1 MQSPGG
7 FDGKGEQQEML
18 PQVQQP
24 AVGEL
29 DVNLPAIDLG
39 ELEASPTI
47 MEIGEPKSPV
57 HEETRIREVE
67 ARADQDSR
75 TAAPGRIADENSAA
89 GEHDKTEDEERE
101 IGESIRT
108 GDDKRIWVD
117 WVECDTPHDSDVS
130 PASSFDFCHYIP
142 VTRVSRAYSNIL
154 LS

>member
-1 MQSPGG
+1 VGVAGAVASLATAAFLIYRKRRQKYIQNRDSVMTLMGMQSPGG

-108 GDDKRIWVD
+108 GDDKRI
-117 WVECDTPHDSDVS
+117 
-130 PASSFDFCHYIP
+130 
-142 VTRVSRAYSNIL
+142 
-154 LS
+154 

>member
-1 MQSPGG
+1 MTLMGMQSPGG

-108 GDDKRIWVD
+108 GDDKRI
-117 WVECDTPHDSDVS
+117 
-130 PASSFDFCHYIP
+130 
-142 VTRVSRAYSNIL
+142 
-154 LS
+154 